1 MLPEGH
7 AQATRCI
14 DNWDAARLKKVL
26 IAQVNMNRAV
36 TEKQQHTILR
46 YIWCCLRFRC
56 VSCCLVVLPRRIDA
70 SITGMQPDFKRYG
83 VAQVNMN
90 RVVTEK

>member
-1 MLPEGH
+1 MLHMVLFKIYMFFMLPGGH

-14 DNWDAARLKKVL
+14 DNWDAARLKK
-26 IAQVNMNRAV
+26 
-36 TEKQQHTILR
+36 
-46 YIWCCLRFRC
+46 C
-56 VSCCLVVLPRRIDA
+56 
-70 SITGMQPDFKRYG
+70 G